1 MQLFWF
7 EDPIPNAIIINTE
20 RVACNFG
27 RNKSSAHGLKYP
39 LQFMSQVQ
47 KVPLISFEL
56 ILIFLSWRFGSVT
69 SSLQCDHA
77 NNNKSGFNKVL
88 YSDTSTTLC
97 SSHQADSSQWQDQL
111 RGNVNLRTLI
121 KHENLQRTSS
131 KRLVSLR
138 AAFWKSSGECNTFGC
153 FPEYLHANK
162 SLLIRVFRNATIPL
176 KKRSWYKLP
185 VVQHFFPSPAAPW
198 KGSHSQSHKAK
209 LQIPHQ
215 VPKQIHHSYTE
226 LYHYPRKGPLCREYR
241 GISVIFVLSPARQV
255 PSSRV

>member
-1 MQLFWF
+1 
-7 EDPIPNAIIINTE
+7 
-20 RVACNFG
+20 
-27 RNKSSAHGLKYP
+27 
-39 LQFMSQVQ
+39 MSQVQ
-47 KVPLISFEL
+47 KVPLISFKL

-69 SSLQCDHA
+69 ASLQCDHT
-77 NNNKSGFNKVL
+77 NNNKSGFNKVM

-111 RGNVNLRTLI
+111 RGNVNLTTLI

-138 AAFWKSSGECNTFGC
+138 AAFWKSSGECNTIGY

-162 SLLIRVFRNATIPL
+162 SLLIGVFRNAKTPL

-185 VVQHFFPSPAAPW
+185 VVQHFLLNPAAPW

-209 LQIPHQ
+209 PQTHTRFLTRSIIPTQSCIIIPGRGPCAENTMASLWFSCSLQHD
-215 VPKQIHHSYTE
+215 K
-226 LYHYPRKGPLCREYR
+226 YHPAGFN
-241 GISVIFVLSPARQV
+241 SAIFVENL
-255 PSSRV
+255 